1 MSSRFTRFATLGLV
15 AAVFLTGTAAY
26 GIRIPKKMD
35 RQPAKQESG
44 ESKNEKP
51 KNEAPKTEDQQK
63 AEELYL
69 QYEEY
74 ESNDESEKA
83 VECLRQAAELGHDKA
98 QVLLAY
104 TYMTED
110 RTDEAI
116 MWYRK
121 AAAQGNTMAPTLLGR
136 IYFEDEQKMNMKE
149 AARWFR
155 LGAEQGTT
163 LAQLRYGICCF
174 EGYGVTQ
181 DRAEAVKWFRKA
193 AEQFIPDS
201 EAEYMLGVCYRD
213 GLGVDRDRA
222 EAVKWFRKG
231 AGHADDY
238 NAYGLGVCYMEG
250 YGVEQ
255 DMKEAVKWF
264 LKAAEQGRPYALCAL
279 GVCYRNGLG
288 VTEDPAKAKDYFKK
302 AMEGGHRYS
311 PKGLPERAE
320 DGDHE
325 ALYWLGVCYEEG
337 WGVEQDDVMAVACL
351 LGAEQDNDRA
361 QVALARHYL
370 KTGDRK
376 TAERWLR
383 KAAKRDN
390 PSAKKLLAELFPGK
404 EAGEKED
411 ASVQTGEIG
420 ATIAHVQTV
429 LKTGDAE
436 AVAWIRKAAEQGD
449 PKAQCGL
456 GICYSEGYGV
466 TKDAAE
472 AKKWFA
478 KGIDGLR
485 KAAES
490 GDSEAQTLLAGCYG
504 EGNGVKADQTLSLIW
519 LRKAAEQDFARAQ
532 LALALTYVTVDKDRK
547 EADKWFRK
555 AAENGESDAVKLMK
569 QFLPDPAETE
579 QTTP

>member
-1 MSSRFTRFATLGLV
+1 MSSRFTRFAMIGLV

-26 GIRIPKKMD
+26 GIRIPKKTD
-35 RQPAKQESG
+35 KQPAKQESG
-44 ESKNEKP
+44 KSKNEKP
-51 KNEAPKTEDQQK
+51 KNEKPKNEEQQK

-69 QYEEY
+69 QGEKYDEE
-74 ESNDESEKA
+74 DQSEKA
-83 VECLRQAAELGHDKA
+83 MECFRQAAELGHDKA
-98 QVLLAY
+98 QILLAY

-121 AAAQGNTMAPTLLGR
+121 AAAQGNTAAPTLLGR
-136 IYFEDEQKMNMKE
+136 IYFENEQYMNMKE
-149 AARWFR
+149 AAKWFR
-155 LGAEQGTT
+155 MGAEQGQR
-163 LAQLRYGICCF
+163 LALRQYGICCF
-174 EGYGVTQ
+174 EGYGVTQDREEAVKWFRKAAELFIPEPEAQYMLGICYRDGLGVTQ

-193 AEQFIPDS
+193 ADYPTPD
-201 EAEYMLGVCYRD
+201 G
-213 GLGVDRDRA
+213 
-222 EAVKWFRKG
+222 
-231 AGHADDY
+231 
-238 NAYGLGVCYMEG
+238 AYGLGVCYMEG
-250 YGVEQ
+250 YGVKQ
-255 DMKEAVKWF
+255 DMKEAVKCF

-376 TAERWLR
+376 AAERWLR

-390 PSAKKLLAELFPGK
+390 PTAKKLLTEVFPGK
-404 EAGEKED
+404 EAEEETDK
-411 ASVQTGEIG
+411 SVQAAETG
-420 ATIAHVQTV
+420 ATIEHLQAA

-436 AVAWIRKAAEQGD
+436 AVAWIQNAAEQGD
-449 PKAQCGL
+449 SKAQCGL
-456 GICYSEGYGV
+456 GICYSQGYGV
-466 TKDAAE
+466 TKDSAE

-490 GDSEAQTLLAGCYG
+490 GDPEAQTLLAGCYG

-532 LALALTYVTVDKDRK
+532 LALALTYVTVDKDRM